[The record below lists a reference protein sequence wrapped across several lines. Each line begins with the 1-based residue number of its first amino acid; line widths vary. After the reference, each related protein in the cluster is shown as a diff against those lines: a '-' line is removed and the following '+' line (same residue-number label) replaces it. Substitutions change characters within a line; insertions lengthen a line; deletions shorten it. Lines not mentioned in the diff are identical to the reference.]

1 MKRLYDATMDASEN
15 TLRRLARSVSPIV
28 SERTQL
34 LAAASMWLVGAG
46 ILLIRGAG
54 YLQGRSWHAWALAVG
69 LSLGVLK
76 ARMILDRAARSAVD
90 RIRARGS
97 AHFFGFFSARS
108 WTLVAVMM
116 GGGMVLRRIV
126 VHPDAIGAGIM
137 GALYIG
143 VGTALLLA
151 DRAFW
156 HALAGRLRV
165 GEA

>member
-76 ARMILDRAARSAVD
+76 ARMILEGR
-90 RIRARGS
+90 RARQSPASAPAAPLTSSGS
-97 AHFFGFFSARS
+97 SRHAPGRS
-108 WTLVAVMM
+108 L
-116 GGGMVLRRIV
+116 
-126 VHPDAIGAGIM
+126 PS
-137 GALYIG
+137 
-143 VGTALLLA
+143 
-151 DRAFW
+151 
-156 HALAGRLRV
+156 
-165 GEA
+165 